1 MNRVEL
7 IGRLTKG
14 IELRSTASGKSV
26 TEFTLAVNRKTKE
39 KQTDFIPCVA
49 WNKTAEL
56 LAQYTSKGDLIGVE
70 GSVQTRNYI
79 DPNTNKKVY
88 VTEILVDGIDF
99 TKSKGT
105 ESSTMTLEKVFSTPD
120 DEVEVLQLD
129 SDDLPF

>member
-88 VTEILVDGIDF
+88 VTEVLVDGIDF

-105 ESSTMTLEKVFSTPD
+105 EEKVFSTPD

>member
-39 KQTDFIPCVA
+39 KPTDFIPCVA

-88 VTEILVDGIDF
+88 VTEVLVDGIDF

-105 ESSTMTLEKVFSTPD
+105 EEKVFSTPD